1 MKYIITLIFSFVFL
15 AEASLGGE
23 KKSITDP
30 EDRISYSLGYQI
42 GGDLRRQ
49 NSDISQEVLT
59 HGIKDAQA
67 GGEPRPPSQE
77 MDSLLKSLKTD
88 IVQKQREDRKLEQK
102 QIKEQY
108 RGEGREF
115 LARNGERKEV
125 VTLASG
131 LQYTVVREGAG
142 MTPGPQDTVKVH
154 YRGNLLDG
162 TEFDSSHRRNMAA
175 EFRVDGVIA
184 GWTEALQLMKEG
196 AKWRIFVPADLAY
209 GERGP
214 LADRTVIFDIE
225 LVEVV
230 PSQERQAQ

>member
-1 MKYIITLIFSFVFL
+1 MKYIITLILSFVFL

-23 KKSITDP
+23 KRSITDP

-49 NSDISQEVLT
+49 DRDISPEALAQ
-59 HGIKDAQA
+59 GIKDAQA
-67 GGEPRPPSQE
+67 GGEPRLPSQE

-125 VTLASG
+125 ITLASG
-131 LQYTVVREGAG
+131 LQYTVDREGAG
-142 MTPGPQDTVKVH
+142 VTPGPQDTVKVH
-154 YRGNLLDG
+154 YRGTLLDG
-162 TEFDSSHRRNMAA
+162 TEFDNSYRRNTAA

-230 PSQERQAQ
+230 PSKEQQAP